1 MSRWMSSGLQ
11 ALVFVILVPMVIPDG
26 NGSTQQPWRKL
37 LLDPVRA
44 WHFDY
49 YLEPYQKL
57 FQQLVRGTRSSAG
70 PVTVQVH
77 KARDGSVVISNL
89 PDAKGNTM
97 TIADNSSELLAPTK
111 FQGWLTMGVCWFIVF
126 LPLAVFRYWRIT
138 LLVPKKPDDKLAEL
152 IPYTVE
158 SRVTRPVKDITPTGV
173 EPHNDLEADA
183 ALRRQA
189 AHKVVLI
196 EETETE
202 RQLLR

>member
-11 ALVFVILVPMVIPDG
+11 ALVFVILVPLVIPDG
-26 NGSTQQPWRKL
+26 NGGTQQSWRKL

-44 WHFDY
+44 WRFDY

-57 FQQLVRGTRSSAG
+57 FQQLIRTTRDSTG

-77 KARDGSVVISNL
+77 KARDGSVLISNL
-89 PDAKGNTM
+89 PDAKGKPM
-97 TIADNSSELLAPTK
+97 TITDNSSELLAPTK
-111 FQGWLTMGVCWFIVF
+111 FQGWLTMGACWLIVF
-126 LPLAVFRYWRIT
+126 LSLAGFRYWQIS
-138 LLVPKKPDDKLAEL
+138 LLLPKKPDDKLAEL

-158 SRVTRPVKDITPTGV
+158 SRVTRPMKDILDVET

-183 ALRRQA
+183 ALRRQTP
-189 AHKVVLI
+189 HKVVLI